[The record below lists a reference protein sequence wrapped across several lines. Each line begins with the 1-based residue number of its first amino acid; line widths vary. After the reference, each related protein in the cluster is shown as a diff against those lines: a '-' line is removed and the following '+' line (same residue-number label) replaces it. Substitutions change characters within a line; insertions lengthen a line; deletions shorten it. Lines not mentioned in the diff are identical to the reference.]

1 MDIHCAVLGKDELR
15 ADGFQVSK
23 YFSFGYSLRKL
34 GLRETR
40 GGSISVYDQLKRYFN
55 FLNTGYKDNTSEIF
69 AYNGGLF
76 KPDDVLDSVK
86 ISDDV
91 LKQHISK
98 LADYDF
104 SSEVDVNILGR
115 IFENSLTEIDEIK
128 AKLNGDKLDKSQS
141 KRKKDGVFYTP
152 KYITNYIVQNT
163 IGKLCSDKKAEIG
176 ILDANYIMDK
186 KRQKKTQ
193 EVLLQKLKDYR
204 EWLLAITICDPACG
218 SGAFLNEALN
228 FLMAEHAYLDEL
240 ESKLFGGGLVFQEV
254 RNHILEN
261 NLFGVDINQ
270 ESVEIA
276 KLSLWLRTAEPHR
289 KLSNLNE
296 NLKCGNS
303 LIDNASVAGDKAFVW
318 REEFPDVFNNGGFDV
333 VIGNPPYVQVY
344 DTSIKN
350 EYVNKFNSFK
360 RNFDLYSAFYEQ
372 AINLIKEN
380 GKLGFITPNTFIKGE
395 YFIELREYLNQYQI
409 IEIIDFGNK
418 LVFEDANVFS
428 AITILDKKISAND
441 WILKSNLAEIKG
453 IVKKN
458 SVNFNI
464 ENIISEKF
472 SKFKTIDDIFL
483 VKDVG
488 INYWTIGRGKVR
500 GESIG
505 SRVLYKGIKQS
516 INDIP
521 YIKGSN
527 FNKYTDVHLENYLRH
542 NYQDFLNEN
551 DVFRFSDSL
560 LKTTPKLIYR
570 QTSSE
575 LIATVDVNG
584 HLTDKTVHIIVNRNN
599 FSENLY
605 FLLVLFNSSLYQ
617 YLYTSATNEE
627 GRAFAQVKTINV
639 KKLPYIQIE
648 ESLQKPFVEKSDEML
663 ILNKKLKDI
672 FEKFLRTLE
681 RRFNLSRPSKILQ
694 NWQNISY
701 KEFTKELAKNKIK
714 LSLADEAEWEDYF
727 LTEKTKAQFLQ
738 AQIIQTDKEI
748 DDMVY
753 QLYGLTDDEI
763 KIIESH

>member
-1 MDIHCAVLGKDELR
+1 M
-15 ADGFQVSK
+15 
-23 YFSFGYSLRKL
+23 
-34 GLRETR
+34 
-40 GGSISVYDQLKRYFN
+40 
-55 FLNTGYKDNTSEIF
+55 
-69 AYNGGLF
+69 
-76 KPDDVLDSVK
+76 
-86 ISDDV
+86 
-91 LKQHISK
+91 
-98 LADYDF
+98 
-104 SSEVDVNILGR
+104 
-115 IFENSLTEIDEIK
+115 TEIDEIK